1 MEYEIG
7 IRLREV
13 RKKLNLTQMRF
24 GKKIGV
30 SDVTI
35 STTESGKTPLT
46 EANIKLICLTFNINE
61 TWLRTGQGTMFNEIS
76 SNPEES
82 EVLGI
87 FERLS
92 PEGRKMAKE
101 YSLFLLNNEIV
112 IKAQVKS
119 PALSTAEKEKLN
131 PAAEPDPVTERGTGT
146 EG

>member
-1 MEYEIG
+1 MRYEIG

-13 RKKLNLTQMRF
+13 RKKLNLTQMGF

-61 TWLRTGQGTMFNEIS
+61 IWLRTGQGTMFNEIS
-76 SNPEES
+76 SSLEES
-82 EVLGI
+82 EMLCI
-87 FERLS
+87 FEQLS

-101 YSLFLLNNEIV
+101 YSQFLLNNELA
-112 IKAQVKS
+112 IKVQVQAPS
-119 PALSTAEKEKLN
+119 FSTH
-131 PAAEPDPVTERGTGT
+131 AAEPEPVEEKRTGT
-146 EG
+146 DG